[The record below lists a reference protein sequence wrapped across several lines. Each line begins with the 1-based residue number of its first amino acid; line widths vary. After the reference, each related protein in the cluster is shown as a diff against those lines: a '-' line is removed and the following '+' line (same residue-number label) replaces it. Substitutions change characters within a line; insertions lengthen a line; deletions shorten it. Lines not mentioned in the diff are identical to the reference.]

1 MSPDTKQ
8 TKLCPTCG
16 TRLSENASRCPVC
29 GTTIS
34 TPEAV
39 KKAKPI
45 QGTRMPEITLS
56 LPVALGIL
64 ALVLIIGA
72 VFVYIGLNST
82 GSITKSTVTPT
93 PSLTPTITLTPT
105 ASLTPTIAPSWTPLP
120 PIEYTIASGDSC
132 ISIALAFNVSVA
144 SIILQNNL
152 PASCSPLSIGNKL
165 RIPQPTQ
172 TATAAPTN
180 TLSAVE
186 ATDVACQK
194 LDYTVQANDTL
205 SGIAINYN
213 VSQTAIK
220 EYNGLV
226 SDVVREGQVIK
237 IPLCMRAPT
246 AGPSPTPTTPP
257 PYAGPNLLSPAD
269 GSVFT
274 ISNDVVTLQWASVGA
289 LRPNEA
295 YMITVEDTTGGSGRK
310 LVEYVTDTTFNVPA
324 SFRPASNDP
333 HALRWWI
340 IVVRQTG
347 TDSSSNP
354 IWELAGSA
362 SKQLVFIW
370 WGATAASTPQP

>member
-1 MSPDTKQ
+1 
-8 TKLCPTCG
+8 
-16 TRLSENASRCPVC
+16 
-29 GTTIS
+29 
-34 TPEAV
+34 
-39 KKAKPI
+39 
-45 QGTRMPEITLS
+45 MPEITLS
-56 LPVALGIL
+56 LPVALGLL
-64 ALVLIIGA
+64 ALILIIGA

-82 GSITKSTVTPT
+82 GSIAKATQT
-93 PSLTPTITLTPT
+93 PSPSQTPTITLTPT
-105 ASLTPTIAPSWTPLP
+105 ASLTPTIAPTWTPLP
-120 PIEYTIASGDSC
+120 PIEYTIAAGDSC
-132 ISIALAFNVSVA
+132 ISIAVAFNVSVT
-144 SIILQNNL
+144 SIILENKL
-152 PASCSPLSIGNKL
+152 PASCSPLTIGNKL

-180 TLSAVE
+180 TLSDVE
-186 ATDVACQK
+186 ATDAACQK
-194 LDYTVQANDTL
+194 LDYTVQMNDTL
-205 SGIAINYN
+205 SGISDMYD

-295 YMITVEDTTGGSGRK
+295 YQITVEDTTEGTGRK
-310 LVEYVTDTTFNVPA
+310 LVEYVVDTTFNVPA
-324 SFRPASNDP
+324 TFRPSTNEP
-333 HALRWWI
+333 HAMRWWVV
-340 IVVRQTG
+340 VVRQTG
-347 TDSSSNP
+347 TDASSNP
-354 IWELAGSA
+354 IWELAGST

-370 WGATAASTPQP
+370 WGTVVNPTPNP

>member
-1 MSPDTKQ
+1 MSPDTKP

-29 GTTIS
+29 GTNIS
-34 TPEAV
+34 TPESV
-39 KKAKPI
+39 KKSKPI

-56 LPVALGIL
+56 LPVALGIM

-72 VFVYIGLNST
+72 VFVYIGLKNT
-82 GSITKSTVTPT
+82 GALASATETPT
-93 PSLTPTITLTPT
+93 PSQTPTITLTPT
-105 ASLTPTIAPSWTPLP
+105 ASLTPTIAPTWTRLP
-120 PIEYTIASGDSC
+120 PIEYTISSGDSC

-144 SIILQNNL
+144 SIVLENSL
-152 PASCSPLSIGNKL
+152 PASCSPLTIGNKL

-180 TLSAVE
+180 TLNAVE
-186 ATDVACQK
+186 STDVACQK

-213 VSQTAIK
+213 VSQTSLK

-257 PYAGPNLLSPAD
+257 PYAGPALLSPAD
-269 GSVFT
+269 GSVYT
-274 ISNDVVTLQWASVGA
+274 IANDVVTLQWASVGA

-295 YMITVEDTTGGSGRK
+295 YQINVEDSTDGTGRK
-310 LVEYVTDTTFNVPA
+310 LVEYVVDTTFNVPS
-324 SFRPASNDP
+324 SFRPASNEP
-333 HALRWWI
+333 HALRWWV

-347 TDSSSNP
+347 TDASSNP
-354 IWELAGSA
+354 IWEVAGSA
-362 SKQLVFIW
+362 SKELVFIW
-370 WGATAASTPQP
+370 WGTAVVSTPQP

>member
-34 TPEAV
+34 APETV

-82 GSITKSTVTPT
+82 GSIAKSTDTPT
-93 PSLTPTITLTPT
+93 PSMTPTITLTPT
-105 ASLTPTIAPSWTPLP
+105 ASLTPTIAPTWTPLP

-186 ATDVACQK
+186 STDVACQK

-257 PYAGPNLLSPAD
+257 PYAGPNLLSPPD

-289 LRPNEA
+289 LRSNEA
-295 YMITVEDTTGGSGRK
+295 YMITVEDTTDGSGRK
-310 LVEYVTDTTFNVPA
+310 LVEYVVDTTFNVPA
-324 SFRPASNDP
+324 TFRPASNDP
-333 HALRWWI
+333 HALRWWVV
-340 IVVRQTG
+340 VVRQTG

-370 WGATAASTPQP
+370 WGSASAATPRP

>member
-1 MSPDTKQ
+1 MSPETKP

-29 GTTIS
+29 GTNIS
-34 TPEAV
+34 TPEIT
-39 KKAKPI
+39 KKGKPI

-56 LPVALGIL
+56 LPVALGLL
-64 ALVLIIGA
+64 ALILIIGA

-82 GSITKSTVTPT
+82 GSIAKSTETPT
-93 PSLTPTITLTPT
+93 ASQTPTITLTPT
-105 ASLTPTIAPSWTPLP
+105 ASLTPTFAPTWTPLP

-132 ISIALAFNVSVA
+132 ISIAVAFNVSVT
-144 SIILQNNL
+144 SIILENNL
-152 PASCSPLSIGNKL
+152 PSTCSPLTIGNKL

-186 ATDVACQK
+186 ATDAACQK
-194 LDYTVQANDTL
+194 LDYTVQTNDTL
-205 SGIAINYN
+205 SRISDTYD

-226 SDVVREGQVIK
+226 SDVVREGQVLK

-274 ISNDVVTLQWASVGA
+274 IANDVVTLQWASVGA

-295 YMITVEDTTGGSGRK
+295 YQINVEDSTDGTGRK
-310 LVEYVTDTTFNVPA
+310 LVEYVVDTTFNVPA
-324 SFRPASNDP
+324 TFRPATNEP
-333 HALRWWI
+333 HAMRWWV

-354 IWELAGSA
+354 IWEVAGSA

-370 WGATAASTPQP
+370 WGTAVNPTPNP

>member
-1 MSPDTKQ
+1 MSPDSKP

-16 TRLSENASRCPVC
+16 TRLSDNASRCPVC
-29 GTTIS
+29 GTTIN
-34 TPEAV
+34 TPETA

-82 GSITKSTVTPT
+82 GSIAKATGTPT
-93 PSLTPTITLTPT
+93 PSQTPTITLTPT
-105 ASLTPTIAPSWTPLP
+105 ASLTPTLAPTWTPLP
-120 PIEYTIASGDSC
+120 PIEYTISSGDSC
-132 ISIALAFNVSVA
+132 ISIALAFNISVA
-144 SIILQNNL
+144 SIVLENSL
-152 PASCSPLSIGNKL
+152 PASCSPLTIGNKL
-165 RIPQPTQ
+165 RIPQPTR

-186 ATDVACQK
+186 STDAACQK

-205 SGIAINYN
+205 SGISNNYN

-274 ISNDVVTLQWASVGA
+274 ITNDVVTLQWASVGA

-295 YMITVEDTTGGSGRK
+295 YQITVEDTTDGTGRK
-310 LVEYVTDTTFNVPA
+310 LVDYVVDTTYNVPS
-324 SFRPASNDP
+324 SFRPASDQP
-333 HALRWWI
+333 HALRWWV
-340 IVVRQTG
+340 IVVRATG
-347 TDSSSNP
+347 TDASSNP
-354 IWELAGSA
+354 IWDFAGSA

-370 WGATAASTPQP
+370 WGAVPAATPQP

>member
-34 TPEAV
+34 APETV
-39 KKAKPI
+39 KKTKPI

-82 GSITKSTVTPT
+82 GSIAKSTETPT
-93 PSLTPTITLTPT
+93 PSMTPTITLTPT
-105 ASLTPTIAPSWTPLP
+105 ASLTPTIAPTWTPLP

-186 ATDVACQK
+186 STDVACQK

-257 PYAGPNLLSPAD
+257 PYAGPNLLSPPD

-289 LRPNEA
+289 LRSNEA
-295 YMITVEDTTGGSGRK
+295 YMITVEDTTDGSGRK
-310 LVEYVTDTTFNVPA
+310 LVEYVVDTTFNVPA
-324 SFRPASNDP
+324 TFRPASNDP
-333 HALRWWI
+333 HALRWWVV
-340 IVVRQTG
+340 VVRQTG
-347 TDSSSNP
+347 TDASSNP

-370 WGATAASTPQP
+370 WGSPSGATPRP